1 VSFTDRLAKKYS
13 NTFSL
18 PSRNVLIAVLFL
30 LGALVGTIVYT
41 IEPSSKGPVFGL
53 VDGLISLA
61 FSSFV
66 SAFIIHRLMKKGILT
81 FKRTIAMADFSIA
94 FLAIGL
100 ITAAVFSRIFNNPGS
115 FERIYFISC
124 GIIVAFIFI
133 ILSITSDLKQY
144 ELFINN
150 TYSVDLFYLSR
161 QFI

>member
-1 VSFTDRLAKKYS
+1 MSFTDRLAKKYS

-18 PSRNVLIAVLFL
+18 PNRKVLIAVLFL

-41 IEPSSKGPVFGL
+41 IEPSSKGPIFGL

-66 SAFIIHRLMKKGILT
+66 STLIINGLMKKGILT

-115 FERIYFISC
+115 FERIYFIAC

-133 ILSITSDLKQY
+133 ILSITSDLSNMNF
-144 ELFINN
+144 L
-150 TYSVDLFYLSR
+150 L
-161 QFI
+161 